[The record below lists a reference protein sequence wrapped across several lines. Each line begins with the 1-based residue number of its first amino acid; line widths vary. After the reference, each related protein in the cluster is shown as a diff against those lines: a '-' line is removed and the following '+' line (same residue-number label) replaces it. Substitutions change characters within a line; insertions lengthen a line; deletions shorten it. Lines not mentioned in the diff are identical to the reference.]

1 MFDSRRHFLKSLVGT
16 SAAISF
22 SNALPG
28 LLNRSVLA
36 ADAGE
41 RAKDTVLVV
50 VQLSGG
56 NDGLNTLVPYADDVY
71 GRSRTTLRL
80 KEHEVHKIGDGLGFH
95 PDIPQFK
102 RLFDDG
108 DLMVVQGVGH
118 SNSDRDHDG
127 ALREWHTARPGDT
140 TCQTGWLGRTIDV
153 VNRTEDPSVCGALVA
168 PIPMPLAL
176 RTRRVVVPS
185 IETADQWKLQA
196 DTALQDDL
204 YDAVKRS
211 SVNRDNPLADLVRS
225 ASLAAQATD
234 EKVRTVLGQS
244 ETANRYPSFSLAK
257 QFRTISELIR
267 ADLGVRIF
275 FSEIGGGG
283 IGGFDNHAIQK
294 DNHAALLREF
304 SSSVAAF
311 VDDLKQQNLL
321 SRVLLISFSEF
332 GRTVSENGRH
342 GTGHGAAAPVFLAGG
357 KLKGGL
363 FGKHPDLS
371 DLDQDAP
378 KHHIDY
384 RQVYATALDRWLG
397 FPSDVVLGTQYSPLD
412 LFVAPL

>member
-1 MFDSRRHFLKSLVGT
+1 MLNSRRRFLGSLVGT
-16 SAAISF
+16 SAAVSF
-22 SNALPG
+22 SSALPE
-28 LLNRSVLA
+28 LLNRSVFA
-36 ADAGE
+36 ADTIE
-41 RAKDTVLVV
+41 QTTDTVLVV

-80 KEHEVHKIGDGLGFH
+80 KENEVHKIGEDLGFH
-95 PDIPQFK
+95 PHIPQFQ
-102 RLFDDG
+102 RLFNAG

-118 SNSDRDHDG
+118 SNSDRDHDA
-127 ALREWHTARPGDT
+127 ALRDWHTARPGDT
-140 TCQTGWLGRTIDV
+140 ICQTGWLGRAIDE
-153 VNRTEDPSVCGALVA
+153 VNRAEDPSVCGALVS

-176 RTRRVVVPS
+176 GTRRVVVPA

-196 DTALQDDL
+196 EAPLQDDL
-204 YDAVKRS
+204 LGAVNRS
-211 SVNRDNPLADLVRS
+211 TTNRDNPLADLVRTS
-225 ASLAAQATD
+225 TLAAQVTD
-234 EKVRTVLGQS
+234 KKVRAVLGQS
-244 ETANRYPSFSLAK
+244 AAANHYPSFSLAK
-257 QFRTISELIR
+257 QFRTISELIQ

-275 FSEIGGGG
+275 FAEIGGGG

-304 SSSVAAF
+304 SASVAAF
-311 VDDLKQQNLL
+311 VDDLKQQHLL
-321 SRVLLISFSEF
+321 SRVLLMSFSEF

-342 GTGHGAAAPVFLAGG
+342 GTGHGAAAPVFLVGG

-363 FGKHPDLS
+363 FGTCPDLT
-371 DLDQDAP
+371 DLEQDAP

-397 FPSDVVLGTQYSPLD
+397 FPSEAVLGRHFSPLD
-412 LFVAPL
+412 LFVA

>member
-1 MFDSRRHFLKSLVGT
+1 MLNSRRQFLESLVGT

-22 SNALPG
+22 SSALPE
-28 LLNRSVLA
+28 LLNRSALA
-36 ADAGE
+36 ADAAE
-41 RAKDTVLVV
+41 PTQDTVLVV
-50 VQLSGG
+50 IQLSGG

-80 KEHEVHKIGDGLGFH
+80 KESEVHKISDGLGFH
-95 PDIPQFK
+95 PDIPQFQ

-108 DLMVVQGVGH
+108 DLGVVQGVGH
-118 SNSDRDHDG
+118 SNSNRGHDS
-127 ALREWHTARPGDT
+127 ALRDWHTARPGDA
-140 TCQTGWLGRTIDV
+140 TCQTGWLGRAIDEM
-153 VNRTEDPSVCGALVA
+153 NLAEDPSVCGVLVS

-176 RTRRVVVPS
+176 GTRRVVVPS
-185 IETADQWKLQA
+185 IETFDQWKLPA
-196 DTALQDDL
+196 KAALQVERH
-204 YDAVKRS
+204 DAGKRS
-211 SVNRDNPLADLVRS
+211 SVNSDNPLADLVRS

-244 ETANRYPSFSLAK
+244 DAANRYPSFSLAK
-257 QFRTISELIR
+257 QLCTISELIR

-275 FSEIGGGG
+275 FAEIGGGG

-311 VDDLKQQNLL
+311 VEDLKQQNLL
-321 SRVLLISFSEF
+321 SRVLMMSFSEF

-363 FGKHPDLS
+363 YGKHPDLT

-384 RQVYATALDRWLG
+384 RQVYATALDHWLG
-397 FPSDVVLGTQYSPLD
+397 FPSDSVLGKQYSPLD
-412 LFVAPL
+412 LFAA

>member
-1 MFDSRRHFLKSLVGT
+1 MLSSRRHFLESLVGT
-16 SAAISF
+16 SVAISF
-22 SNALPG
+22 SCALPD
-28 LLNRSVLA
+28 LLNRSLLA
-36 ADAGE
+36 ANAAE
-41 RAKDTVLVV
+41 QTQDTILVV
-50 VQLSGG
+50 IQLSGG

-71 GRSRTTLRL
+71 GRSRTALRL
-80 KEHEVHKIGDGLGFH
+80 RENEVHKISDGLGFH
-95 PDIPQFK
+95 PDIPQLQ

-118 SNSDRDHDG
+118 SNSNRDHDA
-127 ALREWHTARPGDT
+127 ALRDWHTARPGDA
-140 TCQTGWLGRTIDV
+140 TCQTGWLGRAIDEM
-153 VNRTEDPSVCGALVA
+153 NRAEDPAVCGALVS

-176 RTRRVVVPS
+176 GTRRVVVPS
-185 IETADQWKLQA
+185 IETLDQWKLPTEA
-196 DTALQDDL
+196 ALHDGQH
-204 YDAVKRS
+204 DAVKRS
-211 SVNRDNPLADLVRS
+211 SVDSDNSLLELVRS

-244 ETANRYPSFSLAK
+244 DVASRYPSFSLAK
-257 QFRTISELIR
+257 QFCTISELIR

-275 FSEIGGGG
+275 FAEIGGGG
-283 IGGFDNHAIQK
+283 IGGFDNHAIQR

-321 SRVLLISFSEF
+321 SRVLMMSFSEF

-363 FGKHPDLS
+363 FGKHPDLT

-397 FPSDVVLGTQYSPLD
+397 FPSDAVLGAQYSPLD
-412 LFVAPL
+412 LFVA